1 MAEFFAMSWRGG
13 NVAAKLSH
21 QERSSMLKQ
30 FLVLLAALCFISIS
44 HGADVPRAIPLWANG
59 APGSEGK
66 TGAEVGKPEGPER
79 NYTNLTNVHNPSIL
93 AYLPA
98 ADKATGVAVIVLP
111 GGGHRNLAI
120 SHEGYN
126 VGEWLAEHGMAAF
139 VVKYRLAREPG
150 STYKIDVEALADTQ
164 RAIRMVRYRAKEWNV
179 NPDAIGVMGFSA
191 GGELAYMASM
201 RMDGGIEKS
210 ADPIDQQSA
219 KPNFQALI
227 YPGTSGKIVPTKD
240 SPPVFL
246 ACGNLDRPDISQG
259 LAEVYLRFK
268 AVGVPAELHIY
279 AKVGHGFGLT
289 SKLKPPASEW
299 PVQFQQWVGN
309 MGFGKT
315 P

>member
-1 MAEFFAMSWRGG
+1 MF
-13 NVAAKLSH
+13 KH
-21 QERSSMLKQ
+21 
-30 FLVLLAALCFISIS
+30 LLAPLTVLCLISFS
-44 HGADVPRAIPLWANG
+44 RAADVPRAIPLWPNG

-66 TGAEVGKPEGPER
+66 TTPEIGKPEGPER
-79 NYTNLTNVHNPSIL
+79 NFTNITNVHNPSIL
-93 AYLPA
+93 PYLPT
-98 ADKATGVAVIVLP
+98 KERATGVGVIVLP

-126 VGEWLAEHGMAAF
+126 VGEWLAEHGIAAF

-150 STYKIDVEALADTQ
+150 STYKIEVEALADTQ
-164 RAIRMVRYRAKEWNV
+164 RAIRLVRSRAREWNV
-179 NPDAIGVMGFSA
+179 NPDALGVMGFSA
-191 GGELAYMASM
+191 GGELAYMACM
-201 RMDGGIEKS
+201 KMDGGIENS
-210 ADPIDQQSA
+210 SDAIDHESA

-268 AVGVPAELHIY
+268 QVGVPAELHIY

-289 SKLKPPASEW
+289 PKLKPPASEW
-299 PVQFQQWVGN
+299 PEQFEQWVNN
-309 MGFGKT
+309 MGFGNKEK
-315 P
+315 